1 MRKLLLGLFIF
12 VASMV
17 SLAETNVKVLYINT
31 MGNILW
37 SSISKKIE
45 DNINEFLLINNNVDI
60 KNIDI
65 EKTEEDIYLVIITY
79 KISL

>member
-1 MRKLLLGLFIF
+1 MRKLLLSLFIF
-12 VASMV
+12 IVSMV
-17 SLAETNVKVLYINT
+17 SLAETNVKVLYIST

-37 SSISKKIE
+37 SSMSKKIE
-45 DNINEFLLINNNVDI
+45 DKINEFLLINNNVDI

-79 KISL
+79 KK

>member
-1 MRKLLLGLFIF
+1 MRKLLLSLFIF
-12 VASMV
+12 ITSMV

-37 SSISKKIE
+37 SSMSKKIE
-45 DNINEFLLINNNVDI
+45 DKINEFLLINNNVDI

-65 EKTEEDIYLVIITY
+65 EKTEEDMYLVIITY
-79 KISL
+79 KK

>member
-1 MRKLLLGLFIF
+1 MRKLLLSLFIF
-12 VASMV
+12 IVSIV
-17 SLAETNVKVLYINT
+17 SLAETNVKVLYIST

-37 SSISKKIE
+37 SSMSKKIE
-45 DNINEFLLINNNVDI
+45 DKINEFLLINNNVDI

-79 KISL
+79 KK

>member
-1 MRKLLLGLFIF
+1 MRKLLLSLFIF
-12 VASMV
+12 VVSMV

-37 SSISKKIE
+37 SSMSKKIE
-45 DNINEFLLINNNVDI
+45 DKINEFLLINNNVDI

-65 EKTEEDIYLVIITY
+65 EKTEENMYLVIITY
-79 KISL
+79 KK

>member
-12 VASMV
+12 VASIV

>member
-1 MRKLLLGLFIF
+1 MRKLLLSLFIF
-12 VASMV
+12 IVSMV
-17 SLAETNVKVLYINT
+17 SLAETNVKVLYIST

-37 SSISKKIE
+37 SSMSKKIE
-45 DNINEFLLINNNVDI
+45 DRINEFLLINNNIDI

-79 KISL
+79 KK

>member
-1 MRKLLLGLFIF
+1 MRKLLLSLFIF
-12 VASMV
+12 VVSMV

-37 SSISKKIE
+37 SSMSKKIE
-45 DNINEFLLINNNVDI
+45 DKINEFLLINNNVDI

-65 EKTEEDIYLVIITY
+65 EKTEEDMYLVIITY
-79 KISL
+79 KK